1 VHSATRP
8 EDFPF
13 DSVHDS
19 EVGEAG
25 ATDLRM
31 HAREGRP
38 LSAYECDAI
47 QGGSGDGGLP

>member
-1 VHSATRP
+1 MHSATRP

-25 ATDLRM
+25 ARRILGCTRVRVD
-31 HAREGRP
+31 P
-38 LSAYECDAI
+38 
-47 QGGSGDGGLP
+47 